1 MKDLKKRIST
11 VGVQNFHF
19 GGLLNNNYMVA
30 SESKK
35 KELEPILR
43 MSTST
48 TNQSF
53 DKSYRSSRKGQR
65 HGKVIFAE
73 CNTGKGG
80 QSR

>member
-11 VGVQNFHF
+11 VSVQNFHF

-35 KELEPILR
+35 KEPKLS

-48 TNQSF
+48 NNQSF